1 MSTASM
7 SSQGKSQSVSAAYDQ
22 LVSQIAD
29 ASLLGATGSI
39 LGWDQETMMPA
50 GGLDLRSKQLAQLAR
65 MAHEMATDKRI
76 GDWLAACEGDRSL
89 MADPLSVEAVN
100 VREIRRAYDRA
111 TKLPTSLV
119 SELAEASSIGQHE
132 WAEARKASDFNRFKP
147 HLARIIELLRHKA
160 KCFGWAAGGEA
171 WDALADDYEAGC
183 TAAYVETVF
192 TPLRERLT
200 KLVHAILDAQAKGRK
215 PADAFNDFPVSI
227 DAQEAF
233 AKHVTA
239 KLGFDYERG
248 RLDRSTHPFC
258 GGSHCNDV
266 RMTSRYNERVLLD
279 GLGSAM
285 HETGHGMYEQ
295 GLRADQIG
303 LPMGESVSLGIHE
316 SQSRMWENQVGR
328 GRAFW
333 TWAIRE
339 LPQFAGDSVKR
350 FSLDELYSAANVVE
364 PGFIRVDADEATY
377 NLHIMIR
384 FEIERAVLRGDLE
397 VGGIPEVWNKAYKEY
412 LGLTVPDD
420 RRGCLQDIH
429 WSMAAMGYF
438 PTYTLGNLFAAQFFE
453 AAREQIPGLEDG
465 FTRGE
470 FAPLRMWL
478 NGKIH
483 QQGKRY
489 RSADLCKVVTGKP
502 LSAEPLMRHLEGKL
516 KPLYG
521 L

>member
-1 MSTASM
+1 MSATASARPSTATS
-7 SSQGKSQSVSAAYDQ
+7 AYDQ
-22 LVSQIAD
+22 LVARIAD
-29 ASLLGATGSI
+29 ASLLTSSGNI
-39 LGWDQETMMPA
+39 LGWDQETMMPD
-50 GGLDLRSKQLAQLAR
+50 GGLDHRSRQLAQLAR
-65 MAHEMATDKRI
+65 MAHELTTDKRI
-76 GDWLAACEGDRSL
+76 GEWLQACEGDSNL

-100 VREIRRAYDRA
+100 VREIRRSYDRA

-119 SELAEASSIGQHE
+119 EELAMAASVGQHE
-132 WAEARKASDFNRFKP
+132 WAEARKASDFGRFRP
-147 HLARIIELLRHKA
+147 HLARIVDLLRQKA
-160 KCFGWAAGGEA
+160 KCFGWARGGEA

-183 TAAYVETVF
+183 TAAYVDTVF

-200 KLVHAILDAQAKGRK
+200 ALVHSILGAKKK
-215 PADAFNDFPVSI
+215 PADGFNDFQVAI

-233 AKHVTA
+233 AKFVTGR
-239 KLGFDYERG
+239 LGFDYARG

-285 HETGHGMYEQ
+285 HETGHGIYEQ

-316 SQSRMWENQVGR
+316 SQSRLWENQVGR
-328 GRAFW
+328 GRPFW
-333 TWAIRE
+333 SWAIRE
-339 LPQFAGDSVKR
+339 LPRFAGASVSR
-350 FSLDELYSAANVVE
+350 FTLDDLYGAANVVE

-384 FEIERAVLRGDLE
+384 FQIERAVLRGDLE
-397 VGGIPEVWNKAYKEY
+397 VAGIPEVWNKAYKDY

-453 AAREQIPGLEDG
+453 AAREQISGLEDG
-465 FTRGE
+465 FARGE
-470 FAPLRMWL
+470 FAPLRTWL
-478 NGKIH
+478 NAKIH

-489 RSADLCKVVTGKP
+489 HSADLCTVVTGKP